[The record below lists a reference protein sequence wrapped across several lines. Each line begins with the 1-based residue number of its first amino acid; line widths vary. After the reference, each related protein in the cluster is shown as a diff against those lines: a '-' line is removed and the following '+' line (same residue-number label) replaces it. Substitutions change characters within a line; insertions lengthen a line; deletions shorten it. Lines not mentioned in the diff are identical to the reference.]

1 MEDMRTHGVGLGQS
15 FIQSLVLLPQ
25 LSDVLQVL
33 QNDGLNLLVVGS
45 VVSLWWRFM
54 QITSVQL
61 PR

>member
-15 FIQSLVLLPQ
+15 FIQCLVLLPQ
-25 LSDVLQVL
+25 LSDGLQVL

-45 VVSLWWRFM
+45 VVSLWWMFM